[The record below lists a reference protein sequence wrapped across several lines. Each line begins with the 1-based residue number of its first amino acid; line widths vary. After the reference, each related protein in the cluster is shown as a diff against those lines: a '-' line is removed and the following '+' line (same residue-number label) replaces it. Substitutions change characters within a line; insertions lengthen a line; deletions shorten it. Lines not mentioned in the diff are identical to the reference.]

1 MQADS
6 ATSTVG
12 GKVTFTGSVTPDKAG
27 HLVYLQRLGSDGDW
41 HTVEVRVVRPSS
53 TFQFGWTFGKVGT
66 DEFRA
71 RIFSDPRNVGG
82 ASDPVTITVS
92 GVAPVST
99 LPPAS

>member
-12 GKVTFTGSVTPDKAG
+12 GKVIFTGSVTPDKAG

-41 HTVEVRVVRPSS
+41 HTVEVRVVRSSS
-53 TFQFGWTFGKVGT
+53 TFQFGGRSGRVGT
-66 DEFRA
+66 DQFRA
-71 RIFSDPRNVGG
+71 RIFSDPHNVGG
-82 ASDPVTITVS
+82 ASDAVTVTVS
-92 GVAPVST
+92 GLAPAST

>member
-1 MQADS
+1 MQANS

-12 GKVTFTGSVTPDKAG
+12 GKVIFTGSVMPDKAG

-41 HTVEVRVVRPSS
+41 HTVEVRVVRASS
-53 TFQFGWTFGKVGT
+53 TFQFARTFGRLGT
-66 DEFRA
+66 DKFRA
-71 RIFSDPRNVGG
+71 RIFSDPHNVGG

-99 LPPAS
+99 LPPAT